1 MTAQQRQSEWS
12 SQWSLFEDRERFLF
26 DDWIRPARLE
36 DFRGLEVLEAG
47 CGGGQHTAMLAALA
61 RSVTAVDLN
70 TAALARERNRD
81 FDNVEFV
88 EADCAVM
95 DLGRR
100 FDAVVCIGVI
110 HHTDDPDRTF
120 DNLYRHLRPGGLMV
134 VWTYSAEGNQLVRW
148 LVEPARKLFLRW
160 LPRRLLAALAVA
172 VTAVMYMP
180 VHTIYRLPFLS
191 FLPYFEYFRNFRR
204 LAFRRNVLNVFDK
217 LNAPQT
223 HFIDRRRCERWL
235 SAARFEP
242 GSVSVRPHAGVSYS
256 LNGVRRRGP
265 EAPV

>member
-1 MTAQQRQSEWS
+1 MSQRRQTEWS

-47 CGGGQHTAMLAALA
+47 CGGGQHTAMLATVAG
-61 RSVTAVDLN
+61 SVTAVDLN
-70 TAALARERNRD
+70 TVPLARQRNRR

-88 EADCAVM
+88 EADCAEM

-120 DNLYRHLRPGGLMV
+120 DNLFAHLRPGGLLV
-134 VWTYSAEGNQLVRW
+134 IWAYSAEGNQLVRW
-148 LVEPARKLFLRW
+148 LVEPARKLLLRW
-160 LPRRLLAALAVA
+160 LPRRLLAALAA
-172 VTAVMYMP
+172 LVTAAMYLP
-180 VHTIYRLPFLS
+180 VHTIYRLPGLS
-191 FLPYFEYFRNFRR
+191 FLPYYEYFRNFRR
-204 LAFRRNVLNVFDK
+204 LSFRRNQLNVFDK

-223 HFIDRRRCERWL
+223 HFIERRRCERWM
-235 SAARFEP
+235 SAERFAP
-242 GSVSVRPHAGVSYS
+242 DSISIRHYAGVSFS
-256 LNGVRRRGP
+256 LNGRRRGQAEP
-265 EAPV
+265 EP

>member
-1 MTAQQRQSEWS
+1 MSQRRQPEWA
-12 SQWSLFEDRERFLF
+12 SQWSLFEDRDRFLF
-26 DDWIRPARLE
+26 DDWIRPAKLE
-36 DFRGLEVLEAG
+36 DFRGLDVLEAG
-47 CGGGQHTAMLAALA
+47 CGGGQHTAMLAAVA

-70 TAALARERNRD
+70 TVPLARERNRR

-88 EADCAVM
+88 EADCAEM

-100 FDAVVCIGVI
+100 FDVIVCIGVI

-120 DNLYRHLRPGGLMV
+120 DNLYRHLRPGGLLV

-148 LVEPARKLFLRW
+148 LVEPVRKLFLRW
-160 LPRRLLAALAVA
+160 LPRRLLVVLSAVI
-172 VTAVMYMP
+172 TSGMYVL

-204 LAFRRNVLNVFDK
+204 LSFRRNLLNVFDK

-235 SAARFEP
+235 SEDRFAPETI
-242 GSVSVRPHAGVSYS
+242 SVRHYAGVSYS
-256 LNGVRRRGP
+256 LNGVRRR
-265 EAPV
+265 EARAPA